1 MGFGVLDQQGSKR
14 RRTWLMMHLSIVVCL
29 KDMFNLQDAA
39 TATLFVSL
47 SMPLESLDACF
58 VQRQAKIKWR

>member
-1 MGFGVLDQQGSKR
+1 
-14 RRTWLMMHLSIVVCL
+14 MMHLSIVVCL

-39 TATLFVSL
+39 TTTLFVSL
-47 SMPLESLDACF
+47 SMPLESLDASF

>member
-14 RRTWLMMHLSIVVCL
+14 RCTWLMMHLSILVCL

-39 TATLFVSL
+39 TTTLFVSL
-47 SMPLESLDACF
+47 SMLLESLDACF
-58 VQRQAKIKWR
+58 VRRQAKIK

>member
-14 RRTWLMMHLSIVVCL
+14 RCTWLMMHLSIVVCL

-39 TATLFVSL
+39 TTTLFVA
-47 SMPLESLDACF
+47 LEAHEVSGGVVANCG
-58 VQRQAKIKWR
+58 